1 MPLSLSLFFTWWPQD
16 NHWHNDGDDE
26 HDDDYDNV
34 DLALH
39 FCAKK
44 ELFDDLAGLLWKFEL
59 S

>member
-1 MPLSLSLFFTWWPQD
+1 MFFTWSPLD
-16 NHWHNDGDDE
+16 NHWPSDGDDE
-26 HDDDYDNV
+26 DDDDYDNV

-44 ELFDDLAGLLWKFEL
+44 ELFDDLAGSVWKFEL